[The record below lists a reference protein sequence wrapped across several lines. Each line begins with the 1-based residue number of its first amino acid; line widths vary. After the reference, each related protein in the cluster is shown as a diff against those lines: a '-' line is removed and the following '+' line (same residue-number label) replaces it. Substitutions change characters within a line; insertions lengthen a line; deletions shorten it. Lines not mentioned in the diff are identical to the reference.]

1 MKNQTNNWML
11 LLVIVISFVACNTP
25 TALYR
30 KGEYDASVE
39 RAIEKLRG
47 RKPKDKDLLALEA
60 AFNSINMKDKARLE
74 FLLKDPSDEKWD
86 DVHVV
91 SQRIAYRQRLVKPY
105 LPVYIKSEHREVAL
119 KMFDVDDLV
128 VQSKEKAAE
137 ALYQVA
143 LTAMESARKGDKTA
157 ARKAYDRLAEIKRYY
172 SNYKNRD
179 QLMQEAHA
187 LGISRV
193 LVKFSNRSASMLPFA
208 FEREMQSAFSGD
220 TGNDWLEYHTT
231 ARPDVSYDYTFTTT
245 LEFINVSPESVNNR
259 QFTEEKEIQDGWIYV
274 LDGKGNVMK
283 DSLGNDIKNP
293 KYVRVSAAVNELWQH
308 KEAKVSG
315 RIECIDNSTGR
326 IAFSNPISAGNVF
339 DNYAVTFAG
348 DKRALSNETRN
359 RLGNSFMPF
368 PTDEEMVMRAAG
380 DLKAAARNAAWQHN
394 NVLVMR

>member
-91 SQRIAYRQRLVKPY
+91 SQRIADRQRLVKPY

-157 ARKAYDRLAEIKRYY
+157 ARKAYDR
-172 SNYKNRD
+172 
-179 QLMQEAHA
+179 
-187 LGISRV
+187 
-193 LVKFSNRSASMLPFA
+193 
-208 FEREMQSAFSGD
+208 
-220 TGNDWLEYHTT
+220 
-231 ARPDVSYDYTFTTT
+231 
-245 LEFINVSPESVNNR
+245 
-259 QFTEEKEIQDGWIYV
+259 
-274 LDGKGNVMK
+274 
-283 DSLGNDIKNP
+283 
-293 KYVRVSAAVNELWQH
+293 
-308 KEAKVSG
+308 
-315 RIECIDNSTGR
+315 
-326 IAFSNPISAGNVF
+326 
-339 DNYAVTFAG
+339 
-348 DKRALSNETRN
+348 
-359 RLGNSFMPF
+359 
-368 PTDEEMVMRAAG
+368 
-380 DLKAAARNAAWQHN
+380 
-394 NVLVMR
+394 